1 MVRPEKDGKILRT
14 TTHSLKEMKSARK
27 KIAVLTS
34 YDHPTATILDES
46 GIDIVLVGDSVGNVI
61 LGYEN
66 TIPVTMDEMLHHTK
80 AVTRAVS
87 NAMVI
92 VDMPFMSYQL
102 NPEQALSN
110 ASRFIKEGGAN
121 GVKIEGDIYIDSIK
135 KIIEAGIPVM
145 GHLGFTPQLVNQI
158 GGYRVQGRS
167 ADEAKAII
175 EGAKDLEKA
184 GVFCLVLEMV
194 PALLARR
201 ISETLSIPV
210 IGIGAGPHCDGQV
223 LVINDILGFSVNGMP
238 KFAKKYTDLHAE
250 IKKAVANYISDVR
263 GGRFP
268 GSEHSF

>member
-1 MVRPEKDGKILRT
+1 
-14 TTHSLKEMKSARK
+14 
-27 KIAVLTS
+27 
-34 YDHPTATILDES
+34 
-46 GIDIVLVGDSVGNVI
+46 VGNVV
-61 LGYEN
+61 LGYDN

-80 AVTRAVS
+80 AVTRAVK

-102 NPEQALSN
+102 NPEHALLN

-121 GVKIEGDIYIDSIK
+121 GVKIEGDVYLDSIR

-145 GHLGFTPQLVNQI
+145 GHLGFTPQLVNQL

-167 ADEAKAII
+167 ANDAKAMI
-175 EGAKDLEKA
+175 EAAKKLEKA
-184 GVFCLVLEMV
+184 GVFCIVLEMV
-194 PALLARR
+194 PAHLAKK

-210 IGIGAGPHCDGQV
+210 IGIGAGKNCDGQV
-223 LVINDILGFSVNGMP
+223 LVTNDILGLSVKGMP
-238 KFAKKYTDLHAE
+238 KFAKKYADLYGE
-250 IKKAVANYISDVR
+250 TKKAVANYISDVK